1 MKKLTTSLLVVV
13 LSSSVAIVNAQQ
25 KKNDTTTQT
34 KEIEGV
40 VVTALGIKREEK
52 SLSYANQTVKAK
64 DLNLTQNVD
73 VKNSIAGKVA
83 GVQLNG
89 QAGSKLGETGKL
101 RLRGAVS
108 LLSDADP
115 IYVLDGVIVDPNTI
129 DMDIVESVN
138 VLKGPNATSLYG
150 VRAQYGVIVMTTK
163 KGSKG
168 KLNIELNSTTTVDI
182 VARTMKYQNL
192 YGQGAEGNSSFKT
205 FVFDPGSMPAEWAV
219 FNGKRY
225 LAGDNNYVDESWGP
239 RMDGQDY
246 IPWYAWWKDS
256 PYFGQT
262 AKYESHPNNVRDFYD
277 KALTYKNSFSIAG
290 GDDAFTARLSF
301 TNLDQNGIT
310 PYTSLKRNYLN
321 FNGNYR
327 FNDRLSVDAIVNF
340 SDGRVTGELDD
351 GYSNQTSGSF
361 NQWFGRDLDMKKLK
375 ELQDLQTPE
384 GYHASWNWW
393 GPESYAPNTFTA
405 KPAFWVNPYTW
416 MKNYKNYTD
425 RNTLLLSV
433 ASSYK
438 IINGLTARVS
448 FSRTQNKSTKRYF
461 MPNSLAKNGSG
472 TGSSTPQGYLTLLN
486 GFGVRDTQYTEDQY
500 EGRLTYQKKFG
511 ELDFTAIGGANITNR
526 KWDGNS
532 QEMDVT
538 GTTQWLLTPD
548 VFDFKNTNIPII
560 ADPYAYKQQYKS
572 LFGMASI
579 GFKDTYFIDGSVRND
594 INSAYLNSDNSF
606 VSYSIGTSILLHNL
620 LPKNDVVTYFK
631 LRAGIA
637 KIPADLTANIT
648 NPEYR
653 NGKQPLAVGG
663 NLYQTAWFPTRIIDK
678 GLKPAIN
685 DNKEI
690 GIDLKFLKN
699 RLTFGAT
706 YYNETRKDEPIPVTL
721 PSSSGKLDILI
732 NSANAKRKGIELA
745 LSGDVFRSEDGFSWT
760 TSINWA
766 RNKSTVSKV
775 NENLESIQYGD
786 ANSFSYVSILQK
798 EGLEWGQLYGT
809 GIKRDLNGNAVINA
823 AGLYEYEPNKSFGSI
838 LPKFTGGF
846 YNTFSYKGV
855 SLSFT
860 IDFQKGGKFFS
871 LSEQWGNAGGLLEET
886 AAMNDRGHNVRDAVA
901 DGGGVRVVGVNN
913 TGAPVDMYVEASTY
927 YKQFHANRIA
937 EPFIHNASYIKLR
950 EIALN
955 YQLPKSIFANTG
967 ISNMSFGITAR
978 NPWLITV
985 SKDNKH
991 RFDPSELSQNFG
1003 EDGQLPS
1010 TRGFGVN
1017 VKINF

>member
-1 MKKLTTSLLVVV
+1 MKKLKTSLLVLV
-13 LSSSVAIVNAQQ
+13 LTSSIAVTNAQQ
-25 KKNDTTTQT
+25 KKDTMKT

-40 VVTALGIKREEK
+40 VVTALGIKRDEK

-73 VKNSIAGKVA
+73 VKNSIVGKVA

-108 LLSDADP
+108 LLNDADP

-163 KGSKG
+163 KGSKSR
-168 KLNIELNSTTTVDI
+168 LSIELNSTTTVDM
-182 VARTMKYQNL
+182 VARTMKFQNL
-192 YGQGAEGNSSFKT
+192 YGQGAAGNSSFKT
-205 FVFDPGSMPAEWAV
+205 FVFDPATMPAEWEI
-219 FNGKRY
+219 FNGKRH
-225 LAGDNNYVDESWGP
+225 LDGDNNYTDESWGP

-256 PYFGQT
+256 PYFGKT
-262 AKYESHPNNVRDFYD
+262 AKYEAQPNNVKDFYD
-277 KALTYKNSFSIAG
+277 KALTFKNTVSVSG
-290 GDDAFTARLSF
+290 GSDSFTARLSF
-301 TNLDQNGIT
+301 TNLNQNGIT
-310 PYTSLKRNYLN
+310 SYTSLKRNYLN
-321 FNGNYR
+321 LNGTYK

-340 SDGRVTGELDD
+340 SGGRVTGDFND

-375 ELQDLQTPE
+375 ELQNLQTPE
-384 GYHASWNWW
+384 GYSASWNWW
-393 GPESYAPNTFTA
+393 GPDDYSPTGYKA
-405 KPAFWVNPYTW
+405 KPAFWINPYTW
-416 MKNYKNYTD
+416 MKHFRNYTD

-433 ASSYK
+433 APSYR
-438 IINGLTARVS
+438 IADGLTARVS
-448 FSRTQNKSTKRYF
+448 FSRTQNKSTNRYF
-461 MPNSLAKNGSG
+461 MPNILAKNGSG
-472 TGSSTPQGYLTLLN
+472 TGSLTPGGYLTLLN
-486 GFGVRDTQYTEDQY
+486 GFGVRENQYTEDQY

-511 ELDFTAIGGANITNR
+511 EIDLTAIGGANITNR
-526 KWDGNS
+526 RWDGNS
-532 QEMDVT
+532 QVMDVT

-548 VFDFKNTNIPII
+548 VFNFKNTNIPII
-560 ADPYAYKQQYKS
+560 AKPYDYKQQYKS
-572 LFGMASI
+572 LYASASV
-579 GFKDTYFIDGSVRND
+579 GFKDTYFVEASVRND

-606 VSYSIGTSILLHNL
+606 VSYSVGASLLLHNL
-620 LPKNDVVTYFK
+620 LPKNDIVTYFK

-637 KIPADLTANIT
+637 QIPADLTATLT

-653 NGKQPLAVGG
+653 NGNQPLAVGN
-663 NLYQTAWFPTRIIDK
+663 NLYQTAWFPTRIIGK
-678 GLKPAIN
+678 GLKPALN

-690 GIDLKFLKN
+690 GVDLKFLKN
-699 RLTFGAT
+699 RLSFGAT
-706 YYNETRKDEPIPVTL
+706 YYDETRKNEPIPVTL
-721 PSSSGKLDILI
+721 ASSSGKLDVLI

-745 LSGDVFRSEDGFSWT
+745 LSGDIFRNDNGFSWT

-766 RNKSTVSKV
+766 RNKSTISKV

-786 ANSFSYVSILQK
+786 SNAFNYVSILQK

-809 GIKRDLNGNAVINA
+809 GIKRDVNGNPVINSR
-823 AGLYEYEPNKSFGSI
+823 GLYEYEPNKAFGSI
-838 LPKFTGGF
+838 LPEFTGGF
-846 YNTFSYKGV
+846 YNTFSYKGI
-855 SLSFT
+855 SLGFT

-871 LSEQWGNAGGLLEET
+871 LSEQWGNSGGLLEET

-901 DGGGVRVVGVNN
+901 DGGGVRVTGVDN
-913 TGAPVDMYVEASTY
+913 TGAPVDMYVEASDY
-927 YKQFHANRIA
+927 FKQFHANRIA

-950 EIALN
+950 EIAVN
-955 YQLPKSIFANTG
+955 YQLPRSLFANTG
-967 ISNMSFGITAR
+967 ISNMSIGLTAR
-978 NPWLITV
+978 NPWLISV

-991 RFDPSELSQNFG
+991 RLDPSELSQNFG

>member
-1 MKKLTTSLLVVV
+1 MKKLTTSLLVLVLTSSIAVV
-13 LSSSVAIVNAQQ
+13 SAQ
-25 KKNDTTTQT
+25 KKKDTIET

-73 VKNSIAGKVA
+73 VKNSIVGKVA

-163 KGSKG
+163 KGSKNR
-168 KLNIELNSTTTVDI
+168 LSIELNSTTTLDM
-182 VARTMKYQNL
+182 VARTMKFQNL
-192 YGQGAEGNSSFKT
+192 YGQGYAGNASFKT
-205 FVFDPGSMPAEWAV
+205 FVFNPVSMPAEWAV
-219 FNGKRY
+219 FDGKRY
-225 LAGDNNYVDESWGP
+225 LGDDGNYADESWGP

-256 PYFGQT
+256 PYFGKT
-262 AKYESHPNNVRDFYD
+262 AKYEAHPNNVKDFYD
-277 KALTYKNSFSIAG
+277 KALTYKNSVSVSG
-290 GDDAFTARLSF
+290 GNDAFTARLSF

-321 FNGNYR
+321 LNGNYK

-340 SDGRVTGELDD
+340 SDGRVTGDFDD
-351 GYSNQTSGSF
+351 GYSNQTAGSF

-375 ELQDLQTPE
+375 ELQDLLTPE
-384 GYHASWNWW
+384 GYHANWNWW
-393 GPESYAPNTFTA
+393 GPDEYSPSSFTA
-405 KPAFWVNPYTW
+405 KPAFWINPYTW
-416 MKNYKNYTD
+416 MKNYRNYTD

-433 ASSYK
+433 APSYK
-438 IINGLTARVS
+438 ITNDLTARVS
-448 FSRTQNKSTKRYF
+448 FSRTQNKSTNRFF

-472 TGSSTPQGYLTLLN
+472 TGSSTPGGYLTLLN
-486 GFGVRDTQYTEDQY
+486 GFGIRDNQYTEDQY

-511 ELDFTAIGGANITNR
+511 EFDLTVIGGANITNR

-532 QEMDVT
+532 QVMDVT

-548 VFDFKNTNIPII
+548 VFNFKNTNIPII
-560 ADPYAYKQQYKS
+560 ADPYDYKQQYKS
-572 LFGMASI
+572 LYATASV
-579 GFKDTYFIDGSVRND
+579 GFRDTYFVDGSIRND

-606 VSYSIGTSILLHNL
+606 VSYSVGASILLHNL
-620 LPKNDVVTYFK
+620 LPKNDVLTYLK
-631 LRAGIA
+631 LRAGFA
-637 KIPADLTANIT
+637 QIPADLTANLT

-653 NGKQPLAVGG
+653 NGNQPLSVGG

-690 GIDLKFLKN
+690 GADLKFLKN
-699 RLTFGAT
+699 RLSFGAT
-706 YYNETRKDEPIPVTL
+706 YYDENRKDEPIPVTL
-721 PSSSGKLDILI
+721 ASSSGKLDVLI
-732 NSANAKRKGIELA
+732 NSASAKRKGIELA
-745 LSGDVFRSEDGFSWT
+745 LSGDIFRSENGFSWT
-760 TSINWA
+760 TSVNWA

-786 ANSFSYVSILQK
+786 ANSFNYVSILQK
-798 EGLEWGQLYGT
+798 VGLEWGQLYGT
-809 GIKRDLNGNAVINA
+809 GIKRDANGNAVINTD
-823 AGLYEYEPNKSFGSI
+823 GLYEFEPNKAFGSI
-838 LPKFTGGF
+838 LPEFTGGF

-871 LSEQWGNAGGLLEET
+871 LSEQWGVAGGLLEET
-886 AAMNDRGHNVRDAVA
+886 AAMNDRGYNVRDAVA

-913 TGAPVDMYVEASTY
+913 AGAPVDMYVEASTY
-927 YKQFHANRIA
+927 FKQFHANRIA
-937 EPFIHNASYIKLR
+937 EPFIHSASYIKLR
-950 EIALN
+950 EMALN

-967 ISNMSFGITAR
+967 ISNMSFGVTAR
-978 NPWLITV
+978 NLWLISV

-1010 TRGFGVN
+1010 TKGFGVN

>member
-1 MKKLTTSLLVVV
+1 MKKLTASLLVLV
-13 LSSSVAIVNAQQ
+13 LSSSIAVVNAQE
-25 KKNDTTTQT
+25 KKDTI

-64 DLNLTQNVD
+64 DLNLTQNID
-73 VKNSIAGKVA
+73 VKNSIVGKVA

-129 DMDIVESVN
+129 DLEIVESIN

-168 KLNIELNSTTTVDI
+168 KLNIELNSTATVDM
-182 VARTMKYQNL
+182 VARTLKFQNL
-192 YGQGAEGNSSFKT
+192 YGQGYAGNASFKT
-205 FVFDPGSMPAEWAV
+205 FVFDPATMPAEWAI

-225 LAGDNNYVDESWGP
+225 LGDDNNYADESWGP
-239 RMDGQDY
+239 RLDGQDY

-256 PYFGQT
+256 PYFGKE
-262 AKYESHPNNVRDFYD
+262 AKYEAHPNNVRDFYD
-277 KALTYKNSFSIAG
+277 KALTFKNSVSVSG
-290 GDDAFTARLSF
+290 GNDAFTARLSF
-301 TNLDQNGIT
+301 TNLNQNGIT

-321 FNGNYR
+321 INGNYK

-340 SDGRVTGELDD
+340 SDGRVTGDFDD
-351 GYSNQTSGSF
+351 GYGNQTSGSF
-361 NQWFGRDLDMKKLK
+361 SQWFGRDLDIKKLK
-375 ELQDLQTPE
+375 ELQNLQTPE
-384 GYHASWNWW
+384 GYHANWNWW
-393 GPESYAPNTFTA
+393 GPDEYKPGTYTA
-405 KPAFWVNPYTW
+405 KPAFWINPYTW

-433 ASSYK
+433 APSYK
-438 IINGLTARVS
+438 IAEGLIAKTS

-472 TGSSTPQGYLTLLN
+472 TGSATPQGYLTLLN
-486 GFGVRDTQYTEDQY
+486 GFGINDSQYTEDQY

-511 ELDFTAIGGANITNR
+511 EFDLTAIGGANITNR
-526 KWDGNS
+526 EWEGNS

-560 ADPYAYKQQYKS
+560 AAPYAYRQQYKS
-572 LFGMASI
+572 LYAMASV
-579 GFKDTYFIDGSVRND
+579 GFKDTYFVDASIRND

-606 VSYSIGTSILLHNL
+606 MSYSLGASILLHNL
-620 LPKNDVVTYFK
+620 ISKNDVVTYFK

-637 KIPADLTANIT
+637 QIPADLTATLT

-653 NGKQPLAVGG
+653 NGTQPLSVGN
-663 NLYQTAWFPTRIIDK
+663 NLYQTAWFPTRIIGK
-678 GLKPAIN
+678 GLKPAVN

-690 GIDLKFLKN
+690 GMDLKFLKN
-699 RLTFGAT
+699 RLSFGAT
-706 YYNETRKDEPIPVTL
+706 YYDETRKDEPIPVTL
-721 PSSSGKLDILI
+721 ASSSGKLDVLI
-732 NSANAKRKGIELA
+732 NSANAKRRGVELA
-745 LSGDVFRSEDGFSWT
+745 LSGDVFRSENGFSWS
-760 TSINWA
+760 TSVNWA
-766 RNKSTVSKV
+766 RNKSTVLKV
-775 NENLESIQYGD
+775 NENLESIQYGNTNAFD
-786 ANSFSYVSILQK
+786 YVSILQK

-809 GIKRDLNGNAVINA
+809 GIKRDQNGNAVINA
-823 AGLYEYEPNKSFGSI
+823 DGLYEYEPNKAFGSI
-838 LPKFTGGF
+838 LPEFTGGF

-871 LSEQWGNAGGLLEET
+871 LSEQFGNSSGLLEET
-886 AAMNDRGHNVRDAVA
+886 AAINERGHNVRDAVA

-913 TGAPVDMYVEASTY
+913 AGAPVDMYVEASAY
-927 YKQFHANRIA
+927 YKQFQANRIA
-937 EPFIHNASYIKLR
+937 EPFIHSASYIKLR

-955 YQLPKSIFANTG
+955 YQLPKSLFANTG

-978 NPWLITV
+978 NPWLIAV

-991 RFDPSELSQNFG
+991 RIDPSELSQNFG